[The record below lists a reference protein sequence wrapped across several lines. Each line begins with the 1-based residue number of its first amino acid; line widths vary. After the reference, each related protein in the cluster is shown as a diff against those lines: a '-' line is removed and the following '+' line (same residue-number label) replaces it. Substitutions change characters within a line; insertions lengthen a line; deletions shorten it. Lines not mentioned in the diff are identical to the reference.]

1 MTELIVYALLIYVFY
16 NFIICIYET
25 PYKSGKERI
34 SDMVHESFDSSSKSK
49 EELINEEL
57 AILLKE
63 EKNKYNK
70 VKNVFKEPAVK
81 GPKK

>member
-34 SDMVHESFDSSSKSK
+34 SDLIHGSFNSSSKSK
-49 EELINEEL
+49 EELTNEEL
-57 AILLKE
+57 AILLEE

-70 VKNVFKEPAVK
+70 VTNVFAEPVVK
-81 GPKK
+81 GQKK